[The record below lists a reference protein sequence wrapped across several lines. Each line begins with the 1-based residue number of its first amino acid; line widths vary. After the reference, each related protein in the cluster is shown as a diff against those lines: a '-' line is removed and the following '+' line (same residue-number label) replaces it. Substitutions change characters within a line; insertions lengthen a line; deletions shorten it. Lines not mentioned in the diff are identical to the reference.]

1 MFRQIRANLV
11 QLQAPLPS
19 ELMRALKPPAQKI
32 HLAICIS
39 MTREPYS
46 AFLKTLKSILRNVR
60 MLCELFEGFS
70 AENIVIFLIQDGF
83 QNITGSFLETTNR
96 RIIHKENL
104 YTILARQRMRSMD
117 NKEIEDL
124 SSRDNYARG
133 NDLSEQREINGR
145 QSVLSCT
152 EKSSE
157 FETRSLHCSYTKTT
171 LFLFTDSKDRREIQD
186 LYQG

>member
-1 MFRQIRANLV
+1 
-11 QLQAPLPS
+11 
-19 ELMRALKPPAQKI
+19 
-32 HLAICIS
+32 
-39 MTREPYS
+39 
-46 AFLKTLKSILRNVR
+46 

-133 NDLSEQREINGR
+133 NDLSE
-145 QSVLSCT
+145 
-152 EKSSE
+152 
-157 FETRSLHCSYTKTT
+157 
-171 LFLFTDSKDRREIQD
+171 
-186 LYQG
+186 